1 MTTGLRLI
9 AAVNA
14 ATTEITP
21 YAMTSNGILHN
32 TASPTMDVVEA
43 PARMRATGYSDPPAP
58 FLITDTTTAGTIDTK
73 SSTKP
78 SRRASATAVRKRTCA
93 VAGIWRTRRERHCR
107 WVHASDVTTTGN
119 SKKKEGSAAWRYERR
134 INGGIFV
141 LNS

>member
-1 MTTGLRLI
+1 MSAQRTQHQENRATIPVTTGLRLI

-32 TASPTMDVVEA
+32 TASPTVDVVEA

-93 VAGIWRTRRERHCR
+93 VAGDLENQKGTTLQVGARERCDNH
-107 WVHASDVTTTGN
+107 GQQQ
-119 SKKKEGSAAWRYERR
+119 K
-134 INGGIFV
+134 
-141 LNS
+141 